1 MSIMTIFL
9 DLHQLQNAKPSGTAE
24 VGCESKRSKKLMLK
38 QQAKKQSKSS
48 QKHRASFKGFN
59 KGIMSPLKKNPLNE
73 VFYNFLVASGEQ
85 IQA

>member
-9 DLHQLQNAKPSGTAE
+9 DLHQLQSAKPSSTAE
-24 VGCESKRSKKLMLK
+24 IGCESKRSKKVMLK
-38 QQAKKQSKSS
+38 QQAKKLSKSS

-59 KGIMSPLKKNPLNE
+59 KGIMSPLRNNPLNE
-73 VFYNFLVASGEQ
+73 VFYNYLVASSEH